1 MSQGGTPQSWDD
13 AILVARLFALQPSG
27 LVLRIRAGVGV
38 TRDAFLAAL
47 RALLPE
53 TAPILRCPAHPTSE
67 ALLGGLDLS
76 ATLAAGR
83 PVQRQGLIAR
93 AAGGVLLM
101 ASAER
106 LPGETASLLC
116 ASLDRENA
124 PGLVALDEGEP
135 DEDLPG
141 VLLDRVALRVE
152 LDALRPGPLQAP
164 GERALLSEAR
174 RRLQGLVTPVPV
186 ADALCSAALALG
198 VFPMRATMLAAGIA
212 RLAAALAGHAQVE
225 ADDAA
230 LAAALVL
237 APRATTIPMPPEAPA
252 QDPPQAAEPQPA
264 EPPDATS
271 PAASD
276 APPDSGPQE
285 AETQPPDPPDS
296 GSRDDSE
303 DRKAAP
309 DDMRETVLAAA
320 AAMLPPHLLDA
331 PPLAARGSASGAQG
345 RAGAGAVLGTRGR
358 PLTPRPGRPGQG
370 NRLALV
376 ETLRHAAPWQKPR
389 RAAASRR
396 TGMSEAEAPR
406 RLLVQLSDL
415 HVSRCSR
422 RPRSTAIFLV
432 DASGSAAMH
441 RLAEAKGAI
450 ELLLGECYVRRD
462 RVALLAFR
470 GSGAELLLP
479 PTGAL
484 ARARRSLA
492 ALPGG
497 GGTPVASGLDAALAL
512 ASQLRR
518 LGETALIVMLTD
530 GRANIARDGTPGRAR
545 AEQDARASATRLRA
559 AGLPALLVDIAPR
572 VQPHAEALAASMG
585 ARYLRLMQGEPERL
599 SRAVRALAA

>member
-1 MSQGGTPQSWDD
+1 MSQAAAPRTWDD
-13 AILVARLFALQPSG
+13 AVLAARLFALQPSG
-27 LVLRIRAGVGV
+27 LVLRVRAGVGV
-38 TRDAFLAAL
+38 TRDAFLSVL
-47 RALLPE
+47 RDLLPAE
-53 TAPILRCPAHPTSE
+53 APLLRCPAHPTSE

-93 AAGGVLLM
+93 ATGGVLLL

-106 LPGETASLLC
+106 LQGDIASLLC
-116 ASLDRENA
+116 HALDQDGA

-141 VLLDRVALRVE
+141 VLLDRIALCVE
-152 LDALRPGPLQAP
+152 LDLLRPGSSPEP
-164 GERALLSEAR
+164 GERALLAEGR
-174 RRLQGLVTPVPV
+174 RRLQGLGTPAPV

-198 VFPMRATMLAAGIA
+198 VYPMRATMLAGRIA
-212 RLAAALAGHAQVE
+212 RMAAAMAGHAAVE

-230 LAAALVL
+230 LAASLVL
-237 APRATTIPMPPEAPA
+237 APRATAVPMPPQAPA
-252 QDPPQAAEPQPA
+252 QDQQPPPPQSAEPEPSA
-264 EPPDATS
+264 AMPPDATPS
-271 PAASD
+271 ETAD
-276 APPDSGPQE
+276 APAEAPPPQAPE
-285 AETQPPDPPDS
+285 GGQ
-296 GSRDDSE
+296 RDDDA
-303 DRKAAP
+303 DREATP
-309 DDMRETVLAAA
+309 DDLRETVLAAA
-320 AAMLPPHLLDA
+320 SAMLPPHLLDGPVLVPTSGA
-331 PPLAARGSASGAQG
+331 TGAQG

-358 PLTPRPGRPGQG
+358 PLTPRPGRPGEG
-370 NRLALV
+370 SRLALV

-389 RAAASRR
+389 RAAAARR
-396 TGMSEAEAPR
+396 TGSSEADTPH

-415 HVSRCSR
+415 HVSRSSR

-470 GSGAELLLP
+470 GTGAELLLP

-497 GGTPVASGLDAALAL
+497 GGTPVASGLDAAMEL

-585 ARYLRLMQGEPERL
+585 AHYLRLAQGEPERL
-599 SRAVRALAA
+599 SRAVRALAV

>member
-1 MSQGGTPQSWDD
+1 ML
-13 AILVARLFALQPSG
+13 AARLFALQPAG
-27 LVLRIRAGVGV
+27 LVLHVRAGVGV
-38 TRDAFLAAL
+38 TRDAFVSAL
-47 RALLPE
+47 RDQLPPD
-53 TAPILRCPAHPTSE
+53 AAMLRCPAHPTSE
-67 ALLGGLDLS
+67 ALLGGLDLP

-83 PVQRQGLIAR
+83 PVRRQGLIAR
-93 AAGGVLLM
+93 AAGGILLL

-106 LPGETASLLC
+106 LPGDTASLLC
-116 ASLDRENA
+116 SALDTDGA

-135 DEDLPG
+135 DEELPA

-152 LDALRPGPLQAP
+152 LDALRPGAP
-164 GERALLSEAR
+164 PATGESALLSGAR
-174 RRLQGLVTPVPV
+174 RRLRDLRTPAPV

-198 VFPMRATMLAAGIA
+198 VYPMRATMLAGRIA
-212 RLAAALAGHAQVE
+212 RMAAALAGHAQVE

-230 LAAALVL
+230 LAASLVL

-252 QDPPQAAEPQPA
+252 QGPPPPSAEPA
-264 EPPDATS
+264 DATPPDAADTLPDTPPEAGPEQAGS
-271 PAASD
+271 P
-276 APPDSGPQE
+276 PPPPPQGG
-285 AETQPPDPPDS
+285 Q
-296 GSRDDSE
+296 RDDDA
-303 DRKAAP
+303 DREAMP
-309 DDMRETVLAAA
+309 DDLRETVLAAA
-320 AAMLPPHLLDA
+320 SARLPPHLLDGPA
-331 PPLAARGSASGAQG
+331 LVPTRSAAGAQG

-358 PLTPRPGRPGQG
+358 PLTPRPGRPGEG
-370 NRLALV
+370 SRLALV

-389 RAAASRR
+389 RAAAARR
-396 TGMSEAEAPR
+396 SEPSAADLPH

-470 GSGAELLLP
+470 GTGAELLLP

-497 GGTPVASGLDAALAL
+497 GGTPVACGLDAAMEL

-545 AEQDARASATRLRA
+545 AEQDARASAARLRA
-559 AGLPALLVDIAPR
+559 AGLPSLLVDIAPR
-572 VQPHAEALAASMG
+572 VQPHAEALADAMG
-585 ARYLRLMQGEPERL
+585 ARYLRLTQGEPERL